1 MIFEHP
7 VRVIV
12 IAVGMMLFG
21 CIMPFLMAIQV
32 VESTLFLNFL
42 SYGLSVLGLFLGIA
56 AVTML
61 RVRQGKRPDDDEDKY
76 R

>member
-1 MIFEHP
+1 MMFEHP
-7 VRVIV
+7 VRLIF

-21 CIMPFLMAIQV
+21 CIVPFLMAIQV

-42 SYGLSVLGLFLGIA
+42 SYGLSVLGLFLGVA
-56 AVTML
+56 AVSML
-61 RVRQGKRPDDDEDKY
+61 RLKQGKRPDDEDKY